1 MRLFEEAQA
10 KSASGNFAAVVVADA
25 NLSLP
30 LKVGTQPLRYVA
42 TFRRQLFIEQPL
54 RNGKAVTQL

>member
-10 KSASGNFAAVVVADA
+10 KSASGNFAAVVADA
-25 NLSLP
+25 NLPLP